1 MIVEYIVIGFLS
13 AIGWWSANHYMIEPY
28 FPPPIEKK
36 EEKFKQALKL
46 RNEMKEMLRKR
57 GQLFKI
63 NDRNTN
69 LAANARR

>member
-1 MIVEYIVIGFLS
+1 M
-13 AIGWWSANHYMIEPY
+13 N
-28 FPPPIEKK
+28 PPTFYAQDLEKK